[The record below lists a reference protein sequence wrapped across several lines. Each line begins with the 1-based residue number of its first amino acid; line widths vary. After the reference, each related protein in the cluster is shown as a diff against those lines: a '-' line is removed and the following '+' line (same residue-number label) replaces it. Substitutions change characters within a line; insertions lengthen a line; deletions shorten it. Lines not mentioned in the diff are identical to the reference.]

1 MTMSHWC
8 AATRHGHWDASEE
21 KRQNRRWKMRWRG
34 SEMRKGVARSAAR
47 WIRASLNPFDPYP
60 ENDSNCRKTPN
71 GQYKEKQTTVRWPPR
86 KGEGK
91 LFFLRKKKGDRKI
104 KVALNNKL

>member
-34 SEMRKGVARSAAR
+34 SEMRKCVARSAAR
-47 WIRASLNPFDPYP
+47 WIRASLNPFDHYP
-60 ENDSNCRKTPN
+60 ENDSDCRKTPN
-71 GQYKEKQTTVRWPPR
+71 GQYKEDQTAVSGLPP
-86 KGEGK
+86 KGGEN
-91 LFFLRKKKGDRKI
+91 LFLLRKKKGDRR
-104 KVALNNKL
+104 V